1 MKKTG
6 DLLKTNI
13 ARVDLTVE
21 VLDARI
27 PLSGLNP
34 FVEEIVSRKPVLYVL
49 NKADLADECETRRWL
64 SYFREKKNAAAVV
77 CCAVRPQDAKRVTAA
92 CFALCP
98 EAKTGRRG
106 VRALITGIPNA
117 GKSTLINTLCGAAKA
132 KTGDRPAVTKTL
144 QRILTPG
151 GLDLYDTPGIL
162 WHKFEN
168 RDAAYRLA
176 ATGAVRDEVLN
187 LPDIALYTI
196 EFLQNRY
203 RDPFAQRFALGGAA
217 GEAPSAV
224 LEKIALKRGC
234 AAKGGGVD
242 REKAAAVFLRE
253 VRAGKVG
260 RLTFDRVEEAPAFE
274 AADGV

>member
-1 MKKTG
+1 M
-6 DLLKTNI
+6 
-13 ARVDLTVE
+13 
-21 VLDARI
+21 
-27 PLSGLNP
+27 
-34 FVEEIVSRKPVLYVL
+34 
-49 NKADLADECETRRWL
+49 
-64 SYFREKKNAAAVV
+64 
-77 CCAVRPQDAKRVTAA
+77 TAA

-106 VRALITGIPNA
+106 VRVLITGIPNA

-203 RDPFAQRFALGGAA
+203 RDPFAQRFALGGAV
-217 GEAPSAV
+217 GDAPLAI
-224 LEKIALKRGC
+224 LDKIALKRGC
-234 AAKGGGVD
+234 TAKGGVVD
-242 REKAAAVFLRE
+242 REKAASVFLRE

-260 RLTFDRVEEAPAFE
+260 RLTFDRVEEVPAFE

>member
-13 ARVDLTVE
+13 DRVDLTVE

-49 NKADLADECETRRWL
+49 NKADLADESETRRWL
-64 SYFREKKNAAAVV
+64 SYFQKRKDAAAVV
-77 CCAVRPQDAKRVTAA
+77 CCAVRPQEAKKVTAA

-106 VRALITGIPNA
+106 VRVLITGIPNA

-168 RDAAYRLA
+168 RNAAYRLA

-203 RDPFAQRFALGGAA
+203 RDPFAQRFALGGAV
-217 GEAPSAV
+217 GDAPLAI
-224 LEKIALKRGC
+224 LDKIALKRGC
-234 AAKGGGVD
+234 TAKGGVVD
-242 REKAAAVFLRE
+242 REKAASVFLRE

>member
-1 MKKTG
+1 M
-6 DLLKTNI
+6 
-13 ARVDLTVE
+13 
-21 VLDARI
+21 
-27 PLSGLNP
+27 
-34 FVEEIVSRKPVLYVL
+34 
-49 NKADLADECETRRWL
+49 
-64 SYFREKKNAAAVV
+64 
-77 CCAVRPQDAKRVTAA
+77 
-92 CFALCP
+92 
-98 EAKTGRRG
+98 
-106 VRALITGIPNA
+106 LITGIPNA

-144 QRILTPG
+144 QRILTPD

-203 RDPFAQRFALGGAA
+203 RDPFAQRFALGGAV
-217 GEAPSAV
+217 GDAPLAI
-224 LEKIALKRGC
+224 LDKIALPLAILDKIALKRGC
-234 AAKGGGVD
+234 TAKGGVVD
-242 REKAAAVFLRE
+242 REKAASVFLRE
-253 VRAGKVG
+253 VRSGKVG
-260 RLTFDRVEEAPAFE
+260 RLTFDRVEEVPAFE

>member
-1 MKKTG
+1 M
-6 DLLKTNI
+6 
-13 ARVDLTVE
+13 
-21 VLDARI
+21 
-27 PLSGLNP
+27 
-34 FVEEIVSRKPVLYVL
+34 
-49 NKADLADECETRRWL
+49 
-64 SYFREKKNAAAVV
+64 
-77 CCAVRPQDAKRVTAA
+77 
-92 CFALCP
+92 
-98 EAKTGRRG
+98 
-106 VRALITGIPNA
+106 
-117 GKSTLINTLCGAAKA
+117 
-132 KTGDRPAVTKTL
+132 
-144 QRILTPG
+144 
-151 GLDLYDTPGIL
+151 YDTPGIL

-187 LPDIALYTI
+187 LPDVALYAI

-203 RDPFAQRFALGGAA
+203 RGPFERRFALGGAA